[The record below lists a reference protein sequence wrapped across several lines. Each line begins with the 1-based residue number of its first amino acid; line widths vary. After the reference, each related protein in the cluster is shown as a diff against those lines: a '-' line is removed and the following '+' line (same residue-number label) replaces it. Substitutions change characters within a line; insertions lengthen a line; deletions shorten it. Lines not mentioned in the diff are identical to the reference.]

1 MQKFVIET
9 KTGNIVELDMSIF
22 EVDKEKGMV
31 NLTKIAKTC
40 ERELSDWLRA
50 DKTRELI
57 SAMDD
62 ELTPNGGS
70 CIVAEN
76 GNCTWGSREIALD
89 LAMWVSP
96 RFKVWCIKALD
107 ELFQTGKV
115 ELKPKDYWRQIQT
128 ADREIR
134 LLKKSL
140 KLAPMSRAEIASAV
154 NSIYDSYGIAQH
166 NRDPYYEDDSD
177 SVVRKMLLETLIPY
191 RFGGV
196 KTIAYA
202 LSQKESCNWLSNAG
216 IFTFKDGSIGFSYGF
231 SFAEAMRPILV
242 KCKNVREVSS
252 PEFYFGVGLKLNIE
266 LPSVEW

>member
-9 KTGNIVELDMSIF
+9 KSGKIVELDCSIF
-22 EVDKEKGMV
+22 EVDSNEMV
-31 NLTKIAKTC
+31 NLTKIAKACGTRLQEWKDSPRTKEFVNALDEANGNSVSC
-40 ERELSDWLRA
+40 LS
-50 DKTRELI
+50 
-57 SAMDD
+57 
-62 ELTPNGGS
+62 
-70 CIVAEN
+70 VEN
-76 GNCTWGSREIALD
+76 GNGTFAHREVALD
-89 LAMWVSP
+89 YAMWVSP

-140 KLAPMSRAEIASAV
+140 KLTPMSRAEIASAV

-177 SVVRKMLLETLIPY
+177 LVVRKMLSETFIPY
-191 RFGGV
+191 RGGV

-242 KCKNVREVSS
+242 KCKNIQEISS

-266 LPSVEW
+266 LSSVEW